1 MKLFRMFL
9 VSLALSLIIAGA
21 ALAKADVTELYAEAL
36 MTGDVESLDKLL
48 APNYWHVSANG
59 HIQDKEHFLAGL
71 KERKLVIDRI
81 RLSNMRSTVMGDV
94 TLVTANGELKGSA
107 TPPLPQ
113 GLMRYTM
120 VLNKVGK
127 ETKIVLFQA
136 TPVVP
141 SQDCR
146 DGNCAIR

>member
-9 VSLALSLIIAGA
+9 VSLALSLIFAGA

-59 HIQDKEHFLAGL
+59 HIQDKEHFLASL

-94 TLVTANGELKGSA
+94 TLVTANGELKG
-107 TPPLPQ
+107 
-113 GLMRYTM
+113 M

>member
-9 VSLALSLIIAGA
+9 VSLALSLIFAGA

-59 HIQDKEHFLAGL
+59 HIQDKEHFLASL

-107 TPPLPQ
+107 TPPLPPKEF
-113 GLMRYTM
+113 L
-120 VLNKVGK
+120 GK
-127 ETKIVLFQA
+127 TTAAHSAGTAHRSHRHTKAAHDPQHPF
-136 TPVVP
+136 P
-141 SQDCR
+141 
-146 DGNCAIR
+146 

>member
-9 VSLALSLIIAGA
+9 VSLALSLVFSGA
-21 ALAKADVTELYAEAL
+21 ALARADVTELYAEAL
-36 MTGDVESLDKLL
+36 MTGDVASLDKLL

-59 HIQDKEHFLAGL
+59 HIQDKEHFLASL
-71 KERKLVIDRI
+71 KDRKLVIDRI

-107 TPPLPQ
+107 TPLLPQ

-127 ETKIVLFQA
+127 DTKIVLFQA
-136 TPVVP
+136 TPVIP
-141 SQDCR
+141 SQDCS

>member
-9 VSLALSLIIAGA
+9 VSLALSLIFAGA
-21 ALAKADVTELYAEAL
+21 ALAKADVTELYAL

-59 HIQDKEHFLAGL
+59 HIQDKEHFLASL

>member
-9 VSLALSLIIAGA
+9 VSLALSLIFAGA

-59 HIQDKEHFLAGL
+59 HIQDKEHFLASL

-107 TPPLPQ
+107 TPPPAPGPDALYHGPEQGRQGDQDRPLPGHARGPLA
-113 GLMRYTM
+113 GL
-120 VLNKVGK
+120 
-127 ETKIVLFQA
+127 
-136 TPVVP
+136 P
-141 SQDCR
+141 
-146 DGNCAIR
+146 

>member
-9 VSLALSLIIAGA
+9 VSLALSLIFAGA

-59 HIQDKEHFLAGL
+59 HIQDKEHFLASL
-71 KERKLVIDRI
+71 KERKLV
-81 RLSNMRSTVMGDV
+81 TVMGDV

>member
-9 VSLALSLIIAGA
+9 VSLTLSLIFAGA

-59 HIQDKEHFLAGL
+59 HIQDKEHFLASL

-107 TPPLPQ
+107 TPSQLAALWAKPCSSTTGAALAASAAPHPQ
-113 GLMRYTM
+113 TAKR
-120 VLNKVGK
+120 
-127 ETKIVLFQA
+127 
-136 TPVVP
+136 
-141 SQDCR
+141 
-146 DGNCAIR
+146 